1 LARRVAPDLVIG
13 LDHSALQEAIM
24 NQLIRVGTI
33 TVAIFGS
40 VGFAS
45 AQSAPGYGH
54 QDLTTAQQRTVSQG
68 LASSPSQTAP
78 TGAQPQV
85 GEKVPDSMTAQSMPS
100 DVSNQVP
107 EAKSLLFVKLP
118 DRVLLIDPDSKR
130 VSEIV
135 MDADSDSTTGS
146 NQNPSNPGNT
156 SNQQPNRQSK

>member
-24 NQLIRVGTI
+24 NQLIRAGAI
-33 TVAIFGS
+33 TLAIFCS
-40 VGFAS
+40 VGIAV
-45 AQSAPGYGH
+45 AQRAPGYDH

-68 LASSPSQTAP
+68 LASSPSQTVP

-85 GEKVPDSMTAQSMPS
+85 GDKVPDSMTAQSMPS

-118 DRVLLIDPDSKR
+118 DRLLLIDPDTKM

-135 MDADSDSTTGS
+135 MDSNSDSTTGS
-146 NQNPSNPGNT
+146 NQNPSNPGNASDQP
-156 SNQQPNRQSK
+156 SNQQSK